1 HDYGFPLPGRVG
13 SDALVAVLGN
23 QYSVPIIHVGAPVI
37 ARVHRERVALWRDA
51 ELLVSHARAP
61 DGAHHRVVE
70 PEHFAPLFRQALL
83 ELGVVAHRYIGE
95 LSRRQRARLREEI
108 LRVYALYQQHGA
120 AALLEAMER
129 AKRLGAYGAAY
140 LHALAGGPALSAA
153 DIPPLALA
161 DAPAQAE
168 IDRALSA
175 YEAYVRVSEVV
186 S

>member
-1 HDYGFPLPGRVG
+1 
-13 SDALVAVLGN
+13 VAVLGN

-70 PEHFAPLFRQALL
+70 PEHFAPLFGRKPRAQVMLYRQALL